1 VKELIELLDGVPLVF
16 FSDLWVNF
24 CASDTRRSLRIS
36 VGLTT
41 AKGTL
46 AMATTT
52 ANWYSIKRSTDCTAR
67 FTTASTRAVGLAVIR
82 NSSFFVAEASFGLDF
97 GIESTE
103 SFFGQSI
110 VFEEASDFIVN
121 EFAKL
126 CLFSILEL
134 EFVAE
139 HFLELFALLKIH
151 ESILALFTK
160 MRAACRT
167 GWSTCHSYFV
177 INWFILTAFT
187 FKLLSNL

>member
-1 VKELIELLDGVPLVF
+1 
-16 FSDLWVNF
+16 
-24 CASDTRRSLRIS
+24 
-36 VGLTT
+36 
-41 AKGTL
+41 
-46 AMATTT
+46 
-52 ANWYSIKRSTDCTAR
+52 
-67 FTTASTRAVGLAVIR
+67 
-82 NSSFFVAEASFGLDF
+82 LDF

-139 HFLELFALLKIH
+139 HSLELFALLKIH

-167 GWSTCHSYFV
+167 G
-177 INWFILTAFT
+177 
-187 FKLLSNL
+187 